1 MVIIS
6 NTKLTEVAQSSHS
19 NDGAKVIVVD
29 SIMGSGKTSWTFQ
42 ELFNKN
48 LDQNI
53 LYITPYLKEIEGED
67 GRIPKAYENGEIV
80 SERRIITPKNMGK
93 GKIGNIADLINN
105 QADIAST
112 HELFRRFD
120 EDCKQ
125 ALRENDYTLILD
137 ETMDC
142 VEPYFFTAKD
152 DAEELLTK
160 HDIEIDKS
168 GLVKWTGS
176 KLETRYADVRILAQN
191 QSLFRV
197 DNKFF
202 VWHYPVEIF
211 KLFKKIYILTYM
223 FEGSLMKYYFDL
235 YDIKYTTKSIR
246 GSYGNYQL
254 VDYYKPDKKPYQKRI
269 KVYEGNFNKNIP
281 AKENVLSTSWSN
293 QSYNSKHLRQIQKN
307 MYNYIHNVTKSKSD
321 DVMWTS
327 TKANKSKLKGKGYT
341 NGFVS
346 CNARASNDYKDRT
359 CLMYAVNWY
368 INPEINKF
376 FLQNNIRVNQD
387 AIALA
392 TMLQWI
398 WRSNIRV
405 SDSNQQINIYVPSA
419 RMRKI
424 LYQWISI

>member
-1 MVIIS
+1 M
-6 NTKLTEVAQSSHS
+6 
-19 NDGAKVIVVD
+19 
-29 SIMGSGKTSWTFQ
+29 
-42 ELFNKN
+42 
-48 LDQNI
+48 
-53 LYITPYLKEIEGED
+53 
-67 GRIPKAYENGEIV
+67 R
-80 SERRIITPKNMGK
+80 
-93 GKIGNIADLINN
+93 
-105 QADIAST
+105 
-112 HELFRRFD
+112 
-120 EDCKQ
+120 
-125 ALRENDYTLILD
+125 
-137 ETMDC
+137 
-142 VEPYFFTAKD
+142 
-152 DAEELLTK
+152 
-160 HDIEIDKS
+160 
-168 GLVKWTGS
+168 
-176 KLETRYADVRILAQN
+176 
-191 QSLFRV
+191 
-197 DNKFF
+197 
-202 VWHYPVEIF
+202 
-211 KLFKKIYILTYM
+211 
-223 FEGSLMKYYFDL
+223 

-281 AKENVLSTSWSN
+281 TKENVLSTSWSN